1 MNCLHSFETE
11 NKHESHKKL
20 CQKKDFCN
28 VVMPSKDIKK
38 LELSQYRKCCKAHFA
53 IYGDLECFIEKIDG
67 CKNNSEN
74 SSAA

>member
-1 MNCLHSFETE
+1 MNCLPSFETE

-53 IYGDLECFIEKIDG
+53 IYGDLECFIEKTDG